1 MKNPLLIGLLFVLL
15 FTSCFKEEEPVE
27 PFDRGDRQT
36 ATIEMTNNYIYQ
48 VYFDLD
54 KGAVVSTNQKND
66 YDLAFESSTE
76 GLTILLNT
84 SIFMQAALTDKTTMD
99 EVTSAS
105 GLDFRFDVSSGNP
118 DSTAIGKWFAINET
132 DTIFPGFVYV
142 INRGIDLA
150 GNQLGF
156 KKIIFNKFTG
166 STYHFQ
172 YADLNGNNS
181 NEGTITKVPGYNFVY
196 YSFDTKAENSTLEPE
211 NDQYTLLFT
220 QYTTLLFTDVGDPY
234 PYLVTGVLLNRFQT
248 SAALVQDRSFDEI
261 DLEFATGV
269 ELSSQNDRIGYDW
282 KEVKG
287 DLEGGN
293 VFYEVKFDY
302 NYIIRDHQGFYFKM
316 RFVGFYNQQGEKG
329 YPTFEFQR
337 L

>member
-1 MKNPLLIGLLFVLL
+1 MKKYYLLSFIAIWFL
-15 FTSCFKEEEPVE
+15 TSCFKEEDPVK

-36 ATIEMTNNYIYQ
+36 ATIEMTNDYIFQ

-54 KGAVVSTNQKND
+54 KGVEVSTNQKND
-66 YDLAFESSTE
+66 YDLAFDSSTE
-76 GLTILLNT
+76 GSTILVNT

-105 GLDFRFDVSSGNP
+105 GLDFRFDASSGNP
-118 DSTAIGKWFAINET
+118 DSTAIGKWFAIHET

-150 GNQLGF
+150 GNPLGF
-156 KKIIFNKFTG
+156 KKIIFTG
-166 STYHFQ
+166 MENQTYHFQ
-172 YADLNGNNS
+172 YADLDGSNHQVGN
-181 NEGTITKVPGYNFVY
+181 ITKRPGYNFVY
-196 YSFDTKAENSTLEPE
+196 YSFDTKDEISTLEPE
-211 NDQYTLLFT
+211 RDQYSLLFT

-248 SAALVQDRSFDEI
+248 LAALVQDRSFDEI
-261 DLEFATGV
+261 DLGFATGL

-293 VFYEVKFDY
+293 VFYEVWSDY